1 MPNEL
6 PNLGADIVLEFQQS
20 INNIRLF
27 KEALDGLDAR
37 FGSLEN
43 RINSMRSTMNSLSEH
58 VSGGGGRNLR
68 AELERQLNDFLMSKG
83 IVVSKIGNS
92 PLKVDGNTVR
102 SVFNRVE
109 VEINKKLAE
118 AYKNI
123 VIQVDPSLQV
133 GKVPIDRDDFAEVN
147 KAIAKLVRVQL
158 NNLVAALQKHGAGL
172 ISAQDLS
179 TIQLQIGKSTVQ
191 QIINKVKSHLN
202 EILLNPV
209 IGSDARLEFSN
220 RDLDRVFKAIRDR
233 VRESIQNTVEQVSVH
248 RDASNFADNIRRM
261 HSAIDESASDYIRS
275 VTQGINSISATD
287 MARPLNQLSTQ
298 LRRFMAKELGTD
310 LDTFNRMFAQQ
321 QFTNADVMSAEFRRQ
336 FARLEQALNRKIG
349 GGLTDEVK
357 EIIKQIDSVQISY
370 SPKLRYHLVQEINR
384 INNQIV
390 KKIREQI
397 DLQFANMRAEID
409 SVRVAPKDI
418 NRARRIRSLG
428 QVETEAASVERRTRQ
443 EPLTL
448 ANDPYARRDAYFNS
462 FGLEGAIVNTIRHIL
477 AGSLVGAPM
486 MMAYQAI
493 ETFKTSQLEQLKMY
507 SNLYSKAQSES
518 QEMAARGD
526 MRTPA
531 EYASQTVKE
540 IIPFVRDASVH
551 HAIDYG
557 TMSQVASV
565 GSRLLDT
572 ATEVKAFTD
581 VVGKIY
587 NIDREG
593 DPAETIAPGLE
604 AFMGQFDMVVGEM
617 ERRVALPL
625 DVATNLTNATT
636 EAVLNAI
643 ARSGSMFKAAGV
655 SPEDAIA
662 LVATSI
668 KHTGLTGENIGNF
681 YKSILPRLQSES
693 VLKQLERIGIDVYYT
708 DDQGV
713 ERARN
718 AMQIFKDIADKYGML
733 SDRDRRNLDMAL
745 FGTYQGAKGQ
755 ATLNALFEAVKI
767 SDTIAAAQADPNLTA
782 FYEKLTANAMTPIM
796 EIERAGS
803 SVTMALTSVLEEL
816 SPEIVD
822 IAKGIQNL
830 ASSIHEHREA
840 LAGFIS
846 FLGNSV
852 LGLATYYGIRRIG
865 TAAGVGAAIDRVKT
879 MDNLFGNPGV
889 LGKGSTQGVLQNF
902 AGLTN
907 PLAIANN
914 NTNREFIKRALSNET
929 IAPAIKS
936 LAEMTDAQVRT
947 MQAYIRDNN
956 IRVKDMKDLI
966 LVAQEAQGYTP
977 KRQLTDDER
986 WGGSQRTASKLY
998 DTGMQGIDE
1007 NFTRQLADMLRDR
1020 EKFDELGKTK
1030 QGRKV
1035 TDFLAGLDENE
1046 LKRFQA
1052 HVEELH
1058 RSTGKVVND
1067 MGSLTHA
1074 INTYTGA
1081 LAKNREE
1088 LRRTNPQLVSLSNS
1102 MDKVV
1107 SSMNSPGFLTGLKN
1121 FDTFI
1126 GGIGQK
1132 ARGAISALGGLARTI
1147 GGMGAQMLLFAG
1159 IGEFASSLSSHGLYT
1174 KEQKEIAR
1182 LQKQIQDINEFK
1194 NWTQQGG
1201 FSAGLQEIWRSAVGL
1216 WDGITSPTKDEYTDL
1231 DELFQV
1237 GLDFTK
1243 FLNERYKAN
1252 LPMDA
1257 TPLAMRD
1264 NIQNYLRK
1272 INADVDKIF
1281 DEFMNW
1287 GDESVQKNLKEAQM
1301 AEYRKSYEK
1310 LTFDEQERKSLQDQL
1325 NRKVQERM
1333 RKDLEEGSFRI
1344 YDLDTVKQDLADRI
1358 KDINASYHVEQLKL
1372 LSDGYASDS
1381 ERFIESRRRQSEEII
1396 KLYND
1401 ELNLIDAFIS
1411 KLRQNIEK
1419 MRREGASAEDIQKEE
1434 DLLKQWEGYKE
1445 DAEKEFRAA
1454 ALEEQQA
1461 MQQREFE
1468 AAMSRI
1474 SRAASINES
1483 MRARQDAINSATMDR
1498 NSREYINASIGISRS
1513 RIADLNT
1520 QIEQLRSAAV
1530 TGDQMQEVEQQ
1541 IAQLQAQIAQE
1552 RVRIRELQ
1560 LSGIGLYRQ
1569 GLNDRLA
1576 EMSNEYL
1583 QARVDAGMVD
1593 EDSPFLRNLRIQQYE
1608 KQVDMFNSIIE
1619 DLRRQLSGTS
1629 DPEAITNIQREI
1641 RDLQRQSLQAQL
1653 GILQEMKNTGGTF
1666 NLPDN
1671 VRAMSYY
1678 EYVTRNNTHT
1688 TYTVQGGDTHITVT
1702 FPNIT
1707 DGTSLERVRQI
1718 GKAFGEGLHEGKNL
1732 RLQKQANP
1740 FGYRG

>member
-58 VSGGGGRNLR
+58 VSRGGGRNLR

-109 VEINKKLAE
+109 AEINKKLAE

-349 GGLTDEVK
+349 GGLNDEVK

-428 QVETEAASVERRTRQ
+428 QVETETAPVERRTRQ

-540 IIPFVRDASVH
+540 IVPFVRDASVH

-796 EIERAGS
+796 EIERAGN

-816 SPEIVD
+816 SPDIAD
-822 IAKGIQNL
+822 IAKGIKNL
-830 ASSIHEHREA
+830 AVSIHDHREA

-852 LGLATYYGIRRIG
+852 LGFAAYYGLRRVG
-865 TAAGVGAAIDRVKT
+865 SAAGMGAAIDRVKT

-907 PLAIANN
+907 PLAITNN
-914 NTNREFIKRALSNET
+914 STNREFIKKALSNET
-929 IAPAIKS
+929 LAPAIKS

-998 DTGMQGIDE
+998 ATGMQGIDE

-1020 EKFDELGKTK
+1020 EKFDDLGKTK

-1046 LKRFQA
+1046 LKRFQS

-1088 LRRTNPQLVSLSNS
+1088 LRRTNPQLVSLSAS

-1132 ARGAISALGGLARTI
+1132 TRGAISALGGLARTI
-1147 GGMGAQMLLFAG
+1147 GGIGAQMLLFAG
-1159 IGEFASSLSSHGLYT
+1159 VGETISSLTSKGLYT
-1174 KEQKEIAR
+1174 DEQKEVAM
-1182 LQKQIQDINEFK
+1182 LEKQIQDINELK
-1194 NWTQQGG
+1194 ERTRLG
-1201 FSAGLQEIWRSAVGL
+1201 FGTRVLRLEMDRLTSVWDAVWSPWSDEHTDISEIVGMA
-1216 WDGITSPTKDEYTDL
+1216 E
-1231 DELFQV
+1231 EFA
-1237 GLDFTK
+1237 K
-1243 FLNERYKAN
+1243 FLNEKKGANITFTRGLPAVESITRYIEN
-1252 LPMDA
+1252 NGLD
-1257 TPLAMRD
+1257 RD
-1264 NIQNYLRK
+1264 EL
-1272 INADVDKIF
+1272 F
-1281 DEFMNW
+1281 DEFMRSRQ
-1287 GDESVQKNLKEAQM
+1287 EAIKQAQM
-1301 AEYRKSYEK
+1301 REYKASYERM
-1310 LTFDEQERKSLQDQL
+1310 TFDEQERKALQEQMSM
-1325 NRKVQERM
+1325 KVQERM

-1401 ELNLIDAFIS
+1401 ELNLIDNFIN
-1411 KLRQNIEK
+1411 KLRQNLEK
-1419 MRREGASAEDIQKEE
+1419 MRREGAPADDIQKEE
-1434 DLLKQWEGYKE
+1434 DLLKQWESYKE
-1445 DAEKEFRAA
+1445 DAEKEFMAA